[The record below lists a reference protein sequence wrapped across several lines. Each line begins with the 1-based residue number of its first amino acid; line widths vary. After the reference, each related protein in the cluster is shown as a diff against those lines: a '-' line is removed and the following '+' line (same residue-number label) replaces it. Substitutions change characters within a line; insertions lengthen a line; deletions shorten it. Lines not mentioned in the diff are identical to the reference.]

1 MGQCIEEIEFTIF
14 DTETTGLDPQSKD
27 RIVELAAIRIRDKD
41 RLAYFDSLIN
51 PGRAVS
57 FEAFKVNKISEEML
71 FSAPSPSEVIPKFM
85 EFIQGSYLCSYNAG
99 FDLSFLNN
107 ELNLLGFKEIK
118 DVLVV
123 DILKL
128 ARNTIPNLES
138 YALWSVAKSLGIKD
152 VQRHRALA
160 DVELT
165 LQVFYLLNDIIKQR
179 LGQPVKLENI
189 TNI

>member
-1 MGQCIEEIEFTIF
+1 
-14 DTETTGLDPQSKD
+14 
-27 RIVELAAIRIRDKD
+27 
-41 RLAYFDSLIN
+41 
-51 PGRAVS
+51 
-57 FEAFKVNKISEEML
+57 
-71 FSAPSPSEVIPKFM
+71 M